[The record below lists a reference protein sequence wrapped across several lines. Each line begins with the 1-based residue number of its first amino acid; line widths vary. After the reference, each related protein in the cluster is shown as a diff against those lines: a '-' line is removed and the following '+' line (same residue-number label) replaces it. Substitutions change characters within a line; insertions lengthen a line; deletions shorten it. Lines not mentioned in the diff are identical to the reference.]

1 MPSYDYLCP
10 DCRTQFEANH
20 PINAAPPTCIVCG
33 GRARRIILSPP
44 AVHGFQ
50 ARGRDA
56 AARSLPEC
64 GKGCRCC
71 P

>member
-1 MPSYDYLCP
+1 MPTYDYRCLN
-10 DCRTQFEANH
+10 CRTQFEASH
-20 PINAAPPTCIVCG
+20 AITAAAPHCASCG
-33 GRARRIILSPP
+33 GKAERVLLSPP
-44 AVHGFQ
+44 AVHGLQ